1 MTELLEKAFREAAKL
16 SPERQDAIA
25 ALLLAELESE
35 RHWNDLFARSQ
46 KELAKLARDALR
58 DDDAGE
64 TEDLVP
70 DKL

>member
-16 SPERQDAIA
+16 PPEAQDAIA

-35 RHWNDLFARSQ
+35 RRWDDLFARSQ
-46 KELAKLARDALR
+46 KELTKLADDALR

>member
-16 SPERQDAIA
+16 SPEAQDAIA
-25 ALLLAELESE
+25 ALLLAELKSE
-35 RHWNDLFARSQ
+35 RRWEDLFARSQ
-46 KELAKLARDALR
+46 KVLSKLADDALR